1 MSDAE
6 TKIEKPDKIIY
17 IVEKIEFNRQD
28 QKRKWLKM
36 LTPDQMISRL
46 PISLAQ
52 FKAGINSEK
61 LKVK

>member
-28 QKRKWLKM
+28 QKRKWFKI
-36 LTPDQMISRL
+36 LTSDQMISRL

-52 FKAGINSEK
+52 FKAGNNSEK

>member
-28 QKRKWLKM
+28 QKRKWLKI
-36 LTPDQMISRL
+36 LTSDQMISRL

-52 FKAGINSEK
+52 FKAGNNSEK